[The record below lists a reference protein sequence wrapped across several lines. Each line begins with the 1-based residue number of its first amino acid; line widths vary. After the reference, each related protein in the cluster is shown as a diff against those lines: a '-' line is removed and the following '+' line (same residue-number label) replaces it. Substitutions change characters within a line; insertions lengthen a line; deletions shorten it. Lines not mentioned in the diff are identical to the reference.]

1 MTRNKVLIKYN
12 YLMNKEK
19 LLMISLINKGNLIV
33 KMIKKVKKVKKT

>member
-19 LLMISLINKGNLIV
+19 LLMISLINKGNLIIM
-33 KMIKKVKKVKKT
+33 MIKKVKKVKKT